1 MKSHTKGMPQVKIN
15 GNISINQTYG
25 DNIQNKNKSKTTI
38 ISISLMNVIIV
49 SLAVAGI
56 IFEGAAAEESATLPD
71 DIPYHNQDAETT
83 TDRDIDQTHPR
94 DKTDERMQEKQ
105 ERAKV
110 SQRLGD
116 LYEEAE
122 KLNRHSDSDGGQA
135 NHTRISEI
143 ESEIKAIDAEN
154 HKRDLSEEQI
164 SEMIAQQDVFELRL
178 FNSTHYKYVS
188 LVSA

>member
-1 MKSHTKGMPQVKIN
+1 MPQAKIN
-15 GNISINQTYG
+15 GNISINQTHG
-25 DNIQNKNKSKTTI
+25 DNIQNKTKTNI

-143 ESEIKAIDAEN
+143 ESEIRAIDAEN

-164 SEMIAQQDVFELRL
+164 SEMIAQQDAFELRL